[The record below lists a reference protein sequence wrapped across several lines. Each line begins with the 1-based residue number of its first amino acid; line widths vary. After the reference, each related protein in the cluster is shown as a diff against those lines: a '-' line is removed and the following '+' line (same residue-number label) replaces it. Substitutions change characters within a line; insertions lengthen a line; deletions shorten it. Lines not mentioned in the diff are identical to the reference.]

1 MSWPRIPERRHPNR
15 AVTPFFRAFGGRLL
29 VPAGDAVRM
38 SRQEG
43 LHRPERIFLSLFV
56 PVMVAT
62 IVLDAL
68 WRLGGPWVAWIGL
81 LPGTFLTLHLLAFG
95 LGGRLSGIQW
105 GRWEMAISFWAVW
118 QLWFSGGTGVWP
130 TLFLWGVFLLL
141 NLTGL
146 LVLIWRAL
154 MCRPPFL
161 STNFRWFLAVVIHA
175 PAFWLAGKWGWPG
188 FIAGVIPLS
197 LLWVCGTFL
206 PNARL
211 FGPMV
216 SRVEG
221 KGPLITID
229 DGPDPVDTPAILDL
243 LDVHGVKAV
252 FFVIGRKV
260 AAHPDLAREIV
271 RRGHE
276 LGNHTM
282 THPADSFWCAGSLRT
297 RRQIAD
303 CSRIIEEVTGQ
314 RPRWFRA
321 PVGHRNWFTHPV
333 CHELGME
340 VVAWK
345 RRAFDTIRRDVP
357 GIVRCL
363 TAGHRDG
370 DILLLHE
377 ATPVAGEVVGGVL
390 EAMSSESKHQA
401 ATNDRRPDA

>member
-1 MSWPRIPERRHPNR
+1 MNRPRLAEKLRRNR
-15 AVTPFFRAFGGRLL
+15 AVTPFFRAFGGYLRI
-29 VPAGDAVRM
+29 PAGDAVRM
-38 SRQEG
+38 SAHEG

-56 PVMVAT
+56 PVMVGA
-62 IVLDAL
+62 IVLDLL
-68 WRLGGPWVAWIGL
+68 WRLGGPLVAWIGV
-81 LPGTFLTLHLLAFG
+81 LPGSVLLLHLMSFA
-95 LGGRLSGIQW
+95 LGGRTPGLQW

-118 QLWFSGGTGVWP
+118 QLWFAGGTGVS
-130 TLFLWGVFLLL
+130 LFVLLWGLFLLL
-141 NLTGL
+141 NLSGV
-146 LVLIWRAL
+146 LVLLWRAF
-154 MCRPPFL
+154 MSREPFL
-161 STNFRWFLAVVIHA
+161 STNFRWFLGVLLHA
-175 PAFWLAGKWGWPG
+175 PACWMAGKWGWPG
-188 FIAGVIPLS
+188 LIVGLVPLAGIWS
-197 LLWVCGTFL
+197 LGTFL
-206 PNARL
+206 PNARI

-229 DGPDPVDTPAILDL
+229 DGPDPEDTPAILDL
-243 LDVHGVKAV
+243 LDEHGVKAV
-252 FFVIGRKV
+252 FFVIGQKV

-282 THPADSFWCAGSLRT
+282 THPAGSFWCAGSART
-297 RRQIAD
+297 RREIAG

-345 RRAFDTIRRDVP
+345 RRAFDTVRADVS
-357 GIVRCL
+357 GIVSCL
-363 TAGHRDG
+363 TKGAKDG

-377 ATPVAGEVVGGVL
+377 GTPVAKEVVAGVL
-390 EAMSSESKHQA
+390 SGLSAE
-401 ATNDRRPDA
+401 